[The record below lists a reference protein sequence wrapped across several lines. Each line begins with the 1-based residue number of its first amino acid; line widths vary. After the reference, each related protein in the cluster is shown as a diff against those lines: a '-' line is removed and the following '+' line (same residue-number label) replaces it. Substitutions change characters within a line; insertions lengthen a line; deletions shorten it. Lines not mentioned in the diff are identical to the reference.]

1 MTKVA
6 VGAFSGGNDASQ
18 WLLFLGATT
27 TTPLAQV
34 KTFNWVQDLV
44 TDEQMRVSAS
54 ATEYTDKGIKVSGA
68 LELWHSATQAEQSSV
83 GGEVLAVDD
92 TPKTLI
98 GVYHTAEAISGTVVK
113 TYTFTGFR
121 ITQITDGPREG
132 QSAGYSAYTWRATML
147 TVT

>member
-18 WLLFLGATT
+18 WLLFVGATT

-34 KTFNWVQDLV
+34 KTFSWTQDVV

-54 ATEYTDKGIKVSGA
+54 ATEYTDKGIKVSGV
-68 LELWHSATQAEQSSV
+68 LELWHSSTLAEQSSV
-83 GGEVLAVDD
+83 GGLSLAADD
-92 TPKTLI
+92 TPITFI
-98 GVYHTAEAISGTVVK
+98 AVYHTAEATSGTVVK
-113 TYTFTGFR
+113 TYTFTNFR
-121 ITQITDGPREG
+121 ITQNAGGPREG
-132 QSAGYSAYTWRATML
+132 GSSGYAAYTWRSTLL